1 MRHLLIHPTHRKLI
15 RLMRNRLKDGHP
27 IVLIKKDFD
36 AFHAISQGTVT
47 MIDRHQNIYRLIL
60 TAVYRPIEEIDRTE
74 KVCIVGDASVN
85 VIEKCIAQAERKH
98 LRTTIL
104 SGYLVPTLQW
114 IVNKRRKHK

>member
-1 MRHLLIHPTHRKLI
+1 MRHFLIHQTHRKLI

-27 IVLIKKDFD
+27 IVFIQSDFD
-36 AFHAISQGTVT
+36 AFRAICQGTMT
-47 MIDRHQNIYRLIL
+47 MIDRHQKIYRLIL

-74 KVCIVGDASVN
+74 KVCIVGDASIY
-85 VIEKCIAQAERKH
+85 VIEKCFAQAERKH
-98 LRTTIL
+98 IGTTIL